1 MIKKQTEQNNTIKR
15 PRLVLNNAT
24 KLYLASKEISTEN
37 DDYFFIM
44 SLFLPKNQKHND
56 LQTELMVFDDP
67 ESASIYGQALE
78 KYSNFNVKYLSDM
91 PNVEII
97 KNAIDKFNQTE
108 R

>member
-1 MIKKQTEQNNTIKR
+1 MKKQNEQIQPIKR

-37 DDYFFIM
+37 DDCFFIM
-44 SLFLPKNQKHND
+44 SMFLPKNQKRGD
-56 LQTELMVFDDP
+56 LQTELMVFDDA

-97 KNAIDKFNQTE
+97 KAAIDKFNQIE